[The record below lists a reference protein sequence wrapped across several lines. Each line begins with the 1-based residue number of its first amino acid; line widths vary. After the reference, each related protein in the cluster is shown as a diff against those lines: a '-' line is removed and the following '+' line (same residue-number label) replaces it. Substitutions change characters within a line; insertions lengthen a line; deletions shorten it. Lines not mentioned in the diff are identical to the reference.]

1 MTGLLPALRRR
12 NHLGITFA
20 VMAAVAIAGCDVS
33 TTEIDNKQAEDFVK
47 GAFEKPPR
55 SVTCPSGVEAKKG
68 GTLTC
73 KAVDSA
79 GKRYE
84 VVLHMSDDEGHVT
97 VGPKDFKP
105 VGTQPSG

>member
-1 MTGLLPALRRR
+1 MPHPPRATL
-12 NHLGITFA
+12 
-20 VMAAVAIAGCDVS
+20 AVAAIALAGCSFS
-33 TTEIDNKQAEDFVK
+33 TTEIDAGQAEKFVR

-73 KAVDSA
+73 KAVDST

-84 VVLHMSDDEGHVT
+84 VTLHMSDDEGHVT
-97 VGPKDFKP
+97 VGSKDFKP
-105 VGTQPSG
+105 VGGQPSG

>member
-1 MTGLLPALRRR
+1 MRRLAPIALLA
-12 NHLGITFA
+12 F
-20 VMAAVAIAGCDVS
+20 AGCSLS
-33 TTEIDNKQAEDFVK
+33 TTEIDAGQAEQFVK
-47 GAFEKPPR
+47 GAFAKPPR
-55 SVTCPSGVEAKKG
+55 SVSCPSGVEAKKG

-73 KAVDSA
+73 KAVDSS

-84 VVLHMSDDEGHVT
+84 VTLHMSDDEGHVT